1 MDAEKELDYVVV
13 LRALKELPFNV
24 GRKTLVSFLQG
35 DLGNNSV
42 ARNNLDNVELFGT
55 FKNRNEDEIS
65 NLIDNLLNNK
75 MIDIVSVP
83 DNKFAK
89 VLELNYKGNKEI
101 LNPTLFSKKLA
112 FNLEEVDTVISEKE
126 KEFFKELDFFLGEY
140 NDEQKKAITFDEKEI
155 LCIAGAG
162 SGKTSVL
169 TKRIEF
175 LIKYRNV
182 NPDKILAVTF
192 TRKAR
197 QEMIN
202 RLSEFGLSES
212 VKVETF
218 NSFCEKILKEHGNL
232 IYGREVSV
240 INYSNK
246 VKIIQLAL
254 EELGLSFSEAIRVY
268 FGKNKLHSKTREE
281 LVSIFINDC
290 FFIRDYFKSQGKVV
304 GKEDFEAIDESYRK
318 TADIVSKICIFI
330 ERFMEENGL
339 RDFSDQIIDTIN
351 FFKLHKDLI
360 PEFDHVLIDEYQDV
374 NSSQIKLVE
383 ILKPENLFCVGDPR
397 QAIYGWRGS
406 EVQYIL
412 DFKKWHAGCKII
424 SLKKNYRSTKRI
436 VSLINDSIRDMG
448 ISDLESGIDLKSAEL
463 DTRLIRFDSIAGEF
477 QFVAERILSA
487 NLPRGE
493 IFVLARTNNQIRE
506 LSEVLKSR
514 GIAYQV
520 KSENSFNEDISKGV
534 VTLATIHSIKGLEAE
549 MVIVIGCSNGNFPIY
564 GSEHPII
571 DMVKAYDYDKE
582 EEEKRL
588 FYVAMSRAKR
598 YLYLTYSGKNYTY
611 FIKESMLP
619 NLGVSLKNKIIFES
633 PVESNKK
640 SEVDFSEGDKGV
652 VMNLKSWRKGLS
664 NELGIP
670 AYQIMTNRT
679 LLEISQTLPKNFSD
693 LNKING
699 IGESKLERFGSE
711 ILRIVS
717 ENSF

>member
-126 KEFFKELDFFLGEY
+126 KEFFKELDFFLGQY
-140 NDEQKKAITFDEKEI
+140 NDEQKKAITLDEKEI

-182 NPDKILAVTF
+182 NSDKILAVTF

-232 IYGREVSV
+232 IYGREVRV

-290 FFIRDYFKSQGKVV
+290 FFIRDYFKSHGKVV
-304 GKEDFEAIDESYRK
+304 GKEDFEAIDESHRK

-383 ILKPENLFCVGDPR
+383 ILKPETG
-397 QAIYGWRGS
+397 AIEARLYG
-406 EVQYIL
+406 
-412 DFKKWHAGCKII
+412 K
-424 SLKKNYRSTKRI
+424 
-436 VSLINDSIRDMG
+436 
-448 ISDLESGIDLKSAEL
+448 
-463 DTRLIRFDSIAGEF
+463 
-477 QFVAERILSA
+477 
-487 NLPRGE
+487 
-493 IFVLARTNNQIRE
+493 
-506 LSEVLKSR
+506 
-514 GIAYQV
+514 
-520 KSENSFNEDISKGV
+520 
-534 VTLATIHSIKGLEAE
+534 
-549 MVIVIGCSNGNFPIY
+549 
-564 GSEHPII
+564 
-571 DMVKAYDYDKE
+571 
-582 EEEKRL
+582 
-588 FYVAMSRAKR
+588 
-598 YLYLTYSGKNYTY
+598 
-611 FIKESMLP
+611 
-619 NLGVSLKNKIIFES
+619 
-633 PVESNKK
+633 
-640 SEVDFSEGDKGV
+640 
-652 VMNLKSWRKGLS
+652 
-664 NELGIP
+664 
-670 AYQIMTNRT
+670 
-679 LLEISQTLPKNFSD
+679 
-693 LNKING
+693 
-699 IGESKLERFGSE
+699 
-711 ILRIVS
+711 
-717 ENSF
+717 